1 MVYSESDE
9 FNKLR
14 RCFANGKTSKWD
26 AYKLLK
32 ARREG
37 GYMDSAEFLKCLG
50 ILSESV
56 GYFYSE
62 DERVSWF
69 YSLFKD
75 ENIKYSE
82 SDEFKKLWHYFTN
95 GKIDQWNARRVLE
108 TRHING
114 CMSYDEFLKCSN
126 MIESMSKRYC
136 TVSYSTISS
145 EDFLKIARDD
155 ILANFD
161 SQARNFSDQY
171 VLDKIYKSFNPRNR
185 RPQENAEIDKQ
196 IDALI
201 ENYNIEIQLEDS
213 NSNVSTFTATAFD
226 ICNIAYIVSTFGFV
240 EGLFGIESL
249 IISIV
254 TGLISYGIITIKGF
268 PSSGITNLILK
279 KGDKKK

>member
-1 MVYSESDE
+1 
-9 FNKLR
+9 
-14 RCFANGKTSKWD
+14 
-26 AYKLLK
+26 
-32 ARREG
+32 
-37 GYMDSAEFLKCLG
+37 
-50 ILSESV
+50 
-56 GYFYSE
+56 
-62 DERVSWF
+62 
-69 YSLFKD
+69 
-75 ENIKYSE
+75 
-82 SDEFKKLWHYFTN
+82 
-95 GKIDQWNARRVLE
+95 
-108 TRHING
+108 
-114 CMSYDEFLKCSN
+114 MSYDEFLKCSN

-185 RPQENAEIDKQ
+185 RPQENAEIDRQ

-213 NSNVSTFTATAFD
+213 NSNVSTFTATVFD

>member
-75 ENIKYSE
+75 GDIKYSE

-171 VLDKIYKSFNPRNR
+171 VLDKIYKSLNPRNR

-201 ENYNIEIQLEDS
+201 ENYNKAVRESQLKFENEEKFWFYVLATVCLLS
-213 NSNVSTFTATAFD
+213 FGVSG
-226 ICNIAYIVSTFGFV
+226 YIVADGIDVYNVNT
-240 EGLFGIESL
+240 LFNSAL
-249 IISIV
+249 IASV
-254 TGLISYGIITIKGF
+254 
-268 PSSGITNLILK
+268 SSVLTYK
-279 KGDKKK
+279 KGKKSYDLIFKKKEK